1 MSLHGVYLP
10 DYKNTF
16 GGDPLS
22 NEQIKEIFKSV
33 NFPVAVQIITKFNV
47 ALWHLFP
54 DPKVQ
59 AFLLNQTF
67 NRTNKKLVLK
77 EVKRKLEERAKTVT
91 GEGFIVIFHRHQLLY
106 ALKLLLLAGTSGNSL
121 NEEATWKS
129 IGKPLIAI
137 SSYLEPDEDT
147 TSLPISERIEHM
159 RKFMLRSAFLAH
171 TANDHGILSMD
182 RIARTVHLWTDIYNK
197 LRNEGK
203 LNFDFEADFLEASG
217 MTFIEFIGLGFSSY
231 IQTKYLDPIN
241 DSEDKYIFN
250 LNNYFSKTKID
261 RTKAQAI
268 FSQLTFKAA
277 DFPELYAED
286 VRNILKDSDVFN
298 YNFITFQRK
307 PLIELFDGVYFVVD
321 VGFFSQR
328 VRDGIYW
335 ILENYYLTNGMEAQ
349 RRELSALKGYMTES
363 YSSEIIEETFKTYIR
378 LPEDS
383 RKQAD
388 YLIEIKK
395 GEDSYL
401 IILEIKHLTLSYK
414 TLVSGDKY
422 TSLKDFDK
430 IFGKKGLGQVF
441 NTISRII
448 NKEDEFKHIDLSK
461 VKKIM
466 PVTVSS
472 DFIPD
477 DPFSTLFYEENFIK
491 QHLVNVDK
499 NYHSLIANAMNINL
513 DEFEVLQASI
523 QEKGESV
530 FLDFLLERDKAIS
543 TRNEI
548 NLYKMEVDTVWN
560 TLIKKGLVGK
570 NTKLTKIFDEFAK
583 SLKKSLFSG

>member
-33 NFPVAVQIITKFNV
+33 NFAVAVQIITKFNV

-77 EVKRKLEERAKTVT
+77 EVKRKLDERARTVT
-91 GEGFIVIFHRHQLLY
+91 EEGFVVIFHRHQLLY
-106 ALKLLLLAGTSGNSL
+106 ALKLLLLADKSETPL
-121 NEEATWKS
+121 NEESTWKA

-137 SSYLEPDEDT
+137 STYLEPDEDT
-147 TSLPISERIEHM
+147 SSLPINERIEHM
-159 RKFMLRSAFLAH
+159 RKFMLRSACLAH
-171 TANDHGILSMD
+171 TANDHGILSMN
-182 RIARTVHLWTDIYNK
+182 RIARAVYQWTDTYTK
-197 LRNEGK
+197 LKNAGK

-217 MTFIEFIGLGFSSY
+217 MSFLEFIELGFSSY
-231 IQTKYLDPIN
+231 IQTKHLDPIE

-250 LNNYFSKTKID
+250 LNNYFSKTKVD
-261 RTKAQAI
+261 KTKVQAI
-268 FSQLTFKAA
+268 FNQLTFKAT
-277 DFPELYAED
+277 DFPSLYAED
-286 VRNILKDSDVFN
+286 VHNILKDTDVFN

-335 ILENYYLTNGMEAQ
+335 ILENYYLNKGMEPQ

-395 GEDSYL
+395 GEDIYL

-414 TLVSGDKY
+414 TVVSGDKN

-430 IFGKKGLGQVF
+430 IFGKKGLSQVF
-441 NTISRII
+441 NTINRII
-448 NKEDEFKHIDLSK
+448 NKDDEFKHIDLNK
-461 VKKIM
+461 VKKII
-466 PVTVSS
+466 PLTVSS

-477 DPFSTLFYEENFIK
+477 DPFATLFYEENFIK
-491 QHLVNVDK
+491 QHLAKVDK
-499 NYHSLIANAMNINL
+499 KYHPLIANSMNINL
-513 DEFEVLQASI
+513 DELEVLQASI
-523 QEKGESV
+523 QDKDESV
-530 FLDFLLERDKAIS
+530 FLEFLLERDKAIS

-548 NLYKMEVDTVWN
+548 NLYTTKVDTVWN
-560 TLIKKGLVGK
+560 MLIKKGLVGK
-570 NTKLTKIFDEFAK
+570 NTKLMKVFDEFAK
-583 SLKKSLFSG
+583 SLYKSLFNR